1 LLYGKRQDSSDPDKR
16 MDVLALEYDPAQ
28 AAAIQHVVCDLVGAK
43 LRLVTSMSQ
52 ALRALGEDTPDLIL
66 LPALVSPSEEA
77 ELLAVLRARPGGA
90 HIETQITPVLAVR
103 SELAPTTVWRRWR
116 SRRAP
121 ASSAADDRQWFAERL
136 AWSLEQAR
144 ERRQYENLD
153 GRRLFDIASPL
164 IVEPAGSLV
173 SLLQTADSGRS
184 AAQHRLVLEDSTS
197 RLLDKL
203 HPERR
208 QHRRLAARELPG
220 LQSARIKFG
229 PYVAVV
235 DVSPGGALIETDA
248 RLTPESEAMLEIFG
262 NGRNAIVPFRVL
274 RSRAANLDGSP
285 RYLGACAFTQHLR
298 LDELS
303 VPPGPAF
310 RVVPKRLEAHNSW

>member
-1 LLYGKRQDSSDPDKR
+1 
-16 MDVLALEYDPAQ
+16 MNVLALEFDPAQ
-28 AAAIQHVVCDLVGAK
+28 TAAIRHVVCDLVGAK

-52 ALRALGEDTPDLIL
+52 ALHALGEDTPDLIL

-90 HIETQITPVLAVR
+90 HIETHITPMFAVR
-103 SELAPTTVWRRWR
+103 SEHPPTTVWRRWR
-116 SRRAP
+116 SRRASG
-121 ASSAADDRQWFAERL
+121 ASAADDLQWFADRL

-144 ERRQYENLD
+144 ERQQHADRYGQP
-153 GRRLFDIASPL
+153 LFAIGSPL
-164 IVEPAGSLV
+164 IVEHGLA
-173 SLLQTADSGRS
+173 
-184 AAQHRLVLEDSTS
+184 LEDSTS

-208 QHRRLAARELPG
+208 QHRRLGAHELPG

-235 DVSPGGALIETDA
+235 DVSSGGALIETDA
-248 RLTPESEAMLEIFG
+248 RLTPESEAMLEILG
-262 NGRNAIVPFRVL
+262 HGRNAIVPFRVL
-274 RSRAANLDGSP
+274 RSRASDPDGSS
-285 RYLGACAFTQHLR
+285 RYLGACAFTQPLR
-298 LDELS
+298 LNDLS

-310 RVVPKRLEAHNSW
+310 RLVPKRLEAHNSW